1 MPLIIKMSG
10 KLCDKSGEI
19 GLPNLVKTQQT
30 GVSVSEMY
38 NNNDMQNYSE
48 LRQNGPVQIADEKKG
63 SNAAT
68 HGAYPPINT
77 KSTGNNLGHNLLSS
91 TAISKRPSS
100 AMPTMKETTPQ

>member
-10 KLCDKSGEI
+10 KLYDKSGEI

-30 GVSVSEMY
+30 GVSVKCITIMTCRITESFVKMG
-38 NNNDMQNYSE
+38 QF
-48 LRQNGPVQIADEKKG
+48 ADEKKG

-68 HGAYPPINT
+68 HLAYPPINT

-91 TAISKRPSS
+91 TEDCLLS
-100 AMPTMKETTPQ
+100 

>member
-38 NNNDMQNYSE
+38 NNNDMQNYTPSFVKMG
-48 LRQNGPVQIADEKKG
+48 QF
-63 SNAAT
+63 
-68 HGAYPPINT
+68 
-77 KSTGNNLGHNLLSS
+77 KSL
-91 TAISKRPSS
+91 I
-100 AMPTMKETTPQ
+100 